1 MCEFQQ
7 QFMFARAPMKHI
19 LIIDDDASV
28 RDVLREIVS
37 SFGYEPHPVN
47 SAKEAVSMLSRRKI
61 DLIFLDI
68 SMPEITGDQ
77 LLDFIRKKG
86 FQTPVVVISAHVDED
101 VEKRMR
107 AAGIN
112 GILTKPFEVADVIDQ
127 MEEAM
132 VRR

>member
-1 MCEFQQ
+1 
-7 QFMFARAPMKHI
+7 
-19 LIIDDDASV
+19 
-28 RDVLREIVS
+28 
-37 SFGYEPHPVN
+37 
-47 SAKEAVSMLSRRKI
+47 
-61 DLIFLDI
+61 
-68 SMPEITGDQ
+68 MPEITGDQ

-132 VRR
+132 VRRR